1 MGEWKTLSSR
11 VAYENPF
18 MRVYEDKA
26 ITPTGKD
33 AIYGYCESTENSAY
47 IVAVDEDG
55 KIHLTEQYRYPLKK
69 SYWEVPA
76 GRIPHDE
83 DIAEGARRELIEE
96 TGLEARDMIHV
107 GTLVAVPG
115 ISTFTSEVF
124 LARKL
129 TKVSDELDAD
139 DGISATR
146 AVSRVELRDMMRAG
160 SVQCGNSIAAIY
172 MCLERIA
179 EEKE

>member
-1 MGEWKTLSSR
+1 MAQWKTLSSR
-11 VAYENPF
+11 IAYENPF

-26 ITPTGKD
+26 TTPTGKD
-33 AIYGYCESTENSAY
+33 AIYGYCESTEGSAY
-47 IVAVDEDG
+47 IVAIDEAG

-69 SYWEVPA
+69 SFWEIPA

-83 DIAEGARRELIEE
+83 DISEGAHRELVEE
-96 TGLEARDMIHV
+96 TGYQADEMIHV
-107 GTLVAVPG
+107 GTIIAVPG

-129 TKVSDELDAD
+129 TKVSDVLDAD

-146 AVSRVELRDMMRAG
+146 AVSRAELRGMMRAG
-160 SVQCGNSIAAIY
+160 SVQCGNSIAAIF
-172 MCLERIA
+172 MCLEHIA

>member
-11 VAYENPF
+11 IAYENPF

-26 ITPTGKD
+26 TTPTGKD
-33 AIYGYCESTENSAY
+33 AIYGYCESTDNSAY
-47 IVAVDEDG
+47 IVAIDEDG

-69 SYWEVPA
+69 SFWEIPA

-83 DIAEGARRELIEE
+83 DTTEGARRELVEE
-96 TGLEARDMIHV
+96 TGFQAGEMIHV
-107 GTLVAVPG
+107 GTILAVPG
-115 ISTFTSEVF
+115 ISNFTSEIF

-129 TKVSDELDAD
+129 TKVSDDLDAD
-139 DGISATR
+139 DGISATQ
-146 AVSRVELRDMMRAG
+146 AVSRTELRGMIRAG
-160 SVQCGNSIAAIY
+160 SIQCSNSIAAIY
-172 MCLERIA
+172 MCLEYLA